1 MRPANKT
8 HILCAKELLMA
19 KRILLGIDLGTT
31 MLKVCAFD
39 ARTGVIL
46 AQAAHRLRVRVFPN
60 GGREQN
66 LALFDRTF
74 RSVVGK
80 LREQLGTAW
89 RTVEGIGI
97 AAQGGSSIIADRI
110 GLKLADYHITESG
123 FGADI
128 GFEKFWNLK
137 CRYSGL
143 KPNCAVVVATI
154 RALKC
159 HGGAPIPVPG
169 KPMPKEYEGENVAWV
184 EEGCKNLI
192 HHIETVKKAGINP
205 VVCINAFYTDTDN
218 EIAAVRR
225 LAEGAGARVALSRHW
240 EHGGDGALEF
250 ADAVVDACE
259 EPNDFKF
266 LYDKRLSSYGYGWV
280 IPKKKGLVA
289 GVGCLL
295 SQMNHPSQI
304 RKNLAWMLGRE
315 AIEALEY
322 PRIGLVPF
330 MGPINKT
337 CAGTMLKVGDAAG
350 FASPFSGEGLYYGLK
365 SASIASDVISDY
377 LEFGTSLNEYERA
390 WRESFGQILL
400 LNRLAAKVLYGN
412 RFMLKYLIK
421 KIEGNQKITSLLNKH
436 MSKQEITPINYVQ
449 SIPHILGV

>member
-1 MRPANKT
+1 MIDVLVVGAGPAGLRAAAECAIKGLNTLVVERKKSVGDKPCGAALTPSVTREYRIKCEGEKLHTLTLQAGDNKT
-8 HILCAKELLMA
+8 RLNLDQPVVSVYKKELD
-19 KRILLGIDLGTT
+19 KYLLD
-31 MLKVCAFD
+31 K
-39 ARTGVIL
+39 
-46 AQAAHRLRVRVFPN
+46 
-60 GGREQN
+60 
-66 LALFDRTF
+66 ALD
-74 RSVVGK
+74 V
-80 LREQLGTAW
+80 
-89 RTVEGIGI
+89 
-97 AAQGGSSIIADRI
+97 
-110 GLKLADYHITESG
+110 
-123 FGADI
+123 
-128 GFEKFWNLK
+128 
-137 CRYSGL
+137 
-143 KPNCAVVVATI
+143 
-154 RALKC
+154 
-159 HGGAPIPVPG
+159 
-169 KPMPKEYEGENVAWV
+169 
-184 EEGCKNLI
+184 
-192 HHIETVKKAGINP
+192 
-205 VVCINAFYTDTDN
+205 
-218 EIAAVRR
+218 
-225 LAEGAGARVALSRHW
+225 GARVEFNKTYKANMKSRVLVNASGASNLPRERLALTAQVYI
-240 EHGGDGALEF
+240 EGAKG
-250 ADAVVDACE
+250 
-259 EPNDFKF
+259 DFKF